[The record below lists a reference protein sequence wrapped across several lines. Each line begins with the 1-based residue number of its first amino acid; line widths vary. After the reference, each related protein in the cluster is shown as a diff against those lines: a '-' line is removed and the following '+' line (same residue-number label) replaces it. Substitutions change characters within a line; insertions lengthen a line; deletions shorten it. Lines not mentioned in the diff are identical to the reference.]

1 MLLREGGDG
10 PLRSER
16 LPRSLPSGDEVWGC
30 GWRRDVSSKRNG
42 ILAESKRKALGDRP
56 VTSATMQD
64 PRENVTRK
72 KLPAPGNRRQ
82 SSRAVV
88 GGGQFQAA
96 ACMRPVQPLPA
107 PPNPQG
113 SLVHEPRR
121 GSGVWGQ
128 LGHLGGGRVNACG
141 LGRDSGPRH
150 GEGAGSQGAGLWRRV
165 EPGGADRLPQHRAP
179 GRWPGVSA
187 PAASASRPQTGR
199 SDVCPTLLS

>member
-1 MLLREGGDG
+1 M
-10 PLRSER
+10 RSER

-128 LGHLGGGRVNACG
+128 LGHLGGGQVNACG
-141 LGRDSGPRH
+141 LERDSGPGH
-150 GEGAGSQGAGLWRRV
+150 GEAQEVRAPVSGEGWSLGARTGCHSTGPLAAGLGCQR
-165 EPGGADRLPQHRAP
+165 PPPLPHVLKWVART
-179 GRWPGVSA
+179 SA
-187 PAASASRPQTGR
+187 RPY
-199 SDVCPTLLS
+199 